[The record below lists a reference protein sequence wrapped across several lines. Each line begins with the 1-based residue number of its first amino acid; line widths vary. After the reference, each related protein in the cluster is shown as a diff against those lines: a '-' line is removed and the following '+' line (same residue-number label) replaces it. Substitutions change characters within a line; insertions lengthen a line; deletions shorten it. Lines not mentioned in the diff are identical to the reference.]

1 MIMVRETK
9 LCFMTVLFF
18 VYNTRLGNSVDV
30 DHKCANGQPLT
41 VFWWS
46 QEPYIYSSEKHSR
59 KHRQAD
65 EEPDLSGMFPH
76 ILSIMLKRC
85 CHSNATLNYTKIPE
99 GPSHLDRV
107 LTTYH
112 FDVIIPVGTQVGAST
127 VRLYPFAGILESPGI
142 AVLIR
147 GNVSGTQL
155 LLSVLQAWPL
165 LVFILITASI
175 AGVLIWL
182 MVGRI
187 HTINDSQTRLSTF
200 QSIYSNYGVLFKHD
214 YILADV
220 FMYKITQTE

>member
-1 MIMVRETK
+1 MIMARETK
-9 LCFMTVLFF
+9 LCFMTVLLF

-46 QEPYIYSSEKHSR
+46 QEPYIYSSEEHSR
-59 KHRQAD
+59 KNGQVD
-65 EEPDLSGMFPH
+65 EELEPDLSGMFPP

-85 CHSNATLNYTKIPE
+85 CHSNATLNYTEIPE

-107 LTTYH
+107 LTAYH
-112 FDVIIPVGTQVGAST
+112 FDIIIPVGSQVGAST
-127 VRLYPFAGILESPGI
+127 VRRHPFAGIVESPGI

-147 GNVSGTQL
+147 RNVSGTQL
-155 LLSVLQAWPL
+155 LLSVLQGWPL

-187 HTINDSQTRLSTF
+187 
-200 QSIYSNYGVLFKHD
+200 
-214 YILADV
+214 YI
-220 FMYKITQTE
+220 QTELCNHFLI

>member
-1 MIMVRETK
+1 MIMERETK

-127 VRLYPFAGILESPGI
+127 VRLYPFARILESPGI

-187 HTINDSQTRLSTF
+187 HTINDSQTRLS
-200 QSIYSNYGVLFKHD
+200 SHVLIYL
-214 YILADV
+214 
-220 FMYKITQTE
+220 